1 MQMAQ
6 EPEEVEFV
14 LTVLERLAQRYGNHP
29 ALWGIEVLNEPI
41 TELEWKVMGMPE
53 RYPARDVEKAKGSKP
68 IEIDFIRS
76 FYIDAY
82 HRLRAYLPKEKCI
95 VFHDA
100 FMQPFFT
107 DENGELIEVQ
117 LWDDFMKDEQFE
129 NIVLDS
135 HLYLFALEGLDH
147 PKTPQEFA
155 DSVKKR
161 YESYIKQCN
170 FPVIV
175 GEWCLFNP
183 KCIELERQMAALDP
197 QSDAYKEA
205 EKKEMKS
212 ISPFLTVC
220 SKPGIREPASFS
232 GTTNCSLMAQTMKTG
247 LAGMPGILTAA
258 WIWAE
263 CQQPIKRKTVLK
275 AKFQNCFFIRLYRL
289 FRLTAPST
297 DYLNSRF
304 LLSDERETILNGCVN
319 NFV

>member
-1 MQMAQ
+1 VQWAQ

-155 DSVKKR
+155 DSVEKR

-183 KCIELERQMAALDP
+183 KCIQLEHQMAALDP
-197 QSDAYKEA
+197 QSDAFKEA
-205 EKKEMKS
+205 EKKRNEIYLALSKS
-212 ISPFLTVC
+212 L
-220 SKPGIREPASFS
+220 
-232 GTTNCSLMAQTMKTG
+232 
-247 LAGMPGILTAA
+247 
-258 WIWAE
+258 
-263 CQQPIKRKTVLK
+263 LK
-275 AKFQNCFFIRLYRL
+275 AWDQGTGFFFWNYK
-289 FRLTAPST
+289 
-297 DYLNSRF
+297 
-304 LLSDERETILNGCVN
+304 LLIDGTNDENWIGWNAWDFDRCVDMGWMPKAY
-319 NFV
+319 